1 MNLALAS
8 EVHPITN
15 VWRYCDAAFG
25 KKIPT
30 RHQETSLEDML
41 VQNSAILIDGV
52 ESTAK
57 QARKSSED
65 THFTRYARFEKFGL
79 GKLWVKK
86 VFENNT
92 FKKYTFRKYT
102 FGKYTFKKYTFK

>member
-41 VQNSAILIDGV
+41 VQNSAILITNYMDKLSFSRHEEQNRQRLLDKNCATNVNCRCIRKG
-52 ESTAK
+52 K
-57 QARKSSED
+57 QHQKPICVNALPLE
-65 THFTRYARFEKFGL
+65 
-79 GKLWVKK
+79 
-86 VFENNT
+86 
-92 FKKYTFRKYT
+92 
-102 FGKYTFKKYTFK
+102 